1 MVQFDE
7 EKQKEKISLLR
18 AQEEEELARI
28 LSEKYDIG
36 YVDLTVTPIDSDA
49 LRLITQDEARA
60 GELVPFNLISKRVD
74 VAVKSPNNERTKQA
88 ISEIE
93 RRGYKAKIN
102 LASQRSLGFAWERYK
117 DLSYASVS
125 KKGELSASSAD
136 IIEILQN
143 VKTLDE
149 ARDVV
154 TKTLS
159 EGSGQTSR
167 NVEVLLAAAT
177 AVHASDIHLEPE
189 NDNVRMRFRLD
200 GILTDILTLPNNV
213 YSLLLSRIKI
223 LSGMKLNIKNEAQDG
238 RFSVVMD
245 NVEVE
250 VRSSAIPGEHG
261 ESVVMR
267 LLNPNEG
274 LSEIDELGIDEDLIK
289 IIKREV
295 SRPNGMVLATGPTG
309 SGKTTALYA
318 FLRHIYTPDI
328 KIITIEDPIEY
339 HIKGIVQTQI
349 DRKEKYTFA
358 GGLRAALRQDPDVI
372 LVGEIRD
379 SETAETA
386 INAALTGHLVL
397 STLHTNNAAGTF
409 PRLVD
414 LGVGSEIIGSAVRLS
429 LAQRLARKLCADCK
443 KEVLLSK
450 EDSKLVGTTLAGIV
464 KQEKISQI
472 QKERSW
478 VPVGCQACG
487 NTGYRGR
494 VGVFEGILVD
504 KTIEDLV
511 RTSPSERDIKT
522 AARSQGILTMLQDGV
537 IKALKGIT
545 SFEELRRVI
554 NTETE

>member
-74 VAVKSPNNERTKQA
+74 VAVKSPNNERTKQV